1 MNQIFSL
8 NFGQHILY
16 GYICTAI
23 QGEREADLTFPELE
37 NLLIQ
42 VIEITHH
49 SNYEGIEE
57 CPDVEIMMY
66 PENSY
71 KIFCDFWDENQEYF
85 LSILN

>member
-1 MNQIFSL
+1 MNQTLSL

-23 QGEREADLTFPELE
+23 QGEQEMELTFPNLE
-37 NLLIQ
+37 NIITQ

-49 SNYEGIEE
+49 SNYERVEE
-57 CPDVEIMMY
+57 CPDVQIMIH

-85 LSILN
+85 LAVLN